1 MSLAELPADIRAAIE
16 KCKAFQVERDADKPN
31 SPEPAAFVIVTCDET
46 MVMMPPSIPDGDR
59 LARMLT
65 GEKKD
70 LLRYYETH
78 FNCTIYWMKGQA
90 GEGVPAAVEAAGVT
104 PGRILL
110 EAKCP
115 ELRDPCLPTH
125 DVVGISGICRQS
137 AKAAVLTLAG
147 SLRRCAARGWERRFT
162 ELRQGSRID
171 L

>member
-31 SPEPAAFVIVTCDET
+31 SPDPAAFVIVTCDET

-78 FNCTIYWMKGQA
+78 FNCTIYWMKGQV
-90 GEGVPAAVEAAGVT
+90 GEGVPAAVEH
-104 PGRILL
+104 
-110 EAKCP
+110 AKKVRNSHWLKQDLFANAVNSLFEVSEQTKADLAVSP
-115 ELRDPCLPTH
+115 P
-125 DVVGISGICRQS
+125 S
-137 AKAAVLTLAG
+137 AKKY
-147 SLRRCAARGWERRFT
+147 
-162 ELRQGSRID
+162 
-171 L
+171 